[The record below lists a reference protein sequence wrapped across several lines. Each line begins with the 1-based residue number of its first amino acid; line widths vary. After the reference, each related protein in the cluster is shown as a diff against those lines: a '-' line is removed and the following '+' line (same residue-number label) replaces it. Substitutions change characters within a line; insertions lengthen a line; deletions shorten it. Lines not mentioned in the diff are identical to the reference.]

1 MIQEILQGKK
11 SSCKRMKARS
21 KEQLTTMMAGVIVFK
36 NAEAVESLGR
46 DDRGKTKKR
55 GTKKIRTG
63 EELEGLLPRYKH
75 RYSLPSSD
83 FVLSACGLDRYVR

>member
-63 EELEGLLPRYKH
+63 EERSYLDINTVIPFPPLI
-75 RYSLPSSD
+75 
-83 FVLSACGLDRYVR
+83 LS

>member
-1 MIQEILQGKK
+1 V
-11 SSCKRMKARS
+11 
-21 KEQLTTMMAGVIVFK
+21 T
-36 NAEAVESLGR
+36 
-46 DDRGKTKKR
+46 RGKTKKR